1 MDQTVLVEQ
10 QQTDGRRLVEQMDRD
25 GVSPSVAVW
34 YLYSDVG
41 TWRLLLAGPQL
52 DLNKPEEAYATI
64 ARSLSSLQ
72 PRAESVSIADV
83 KVLSASDPLLSAIR
97 VMIKTGKGLST
108 IRMSDNFVNGFHIA
122 EALAYR
128 VM

>member
-1 MDQTVLVEQ
+1 MDQAVLVEQ

-41 TWRLLLAGPQL
+41 TWRLLLAGPGL
-52 DLNKPEEAYATI
+52 DVKKPEEAYAAI
-64 ARSLSSLQ
+64 ARSLNALK
-72 PRAESVSIADV
+72 PPAESTSIADV
-83 KVLSASDPLLSAIR
+83 KVLSASDPLLGALRTMIR
-97 VMIKTGKGLST
+97 TGNGLNM

-122 EALAYR
+122 QALAYR
-128 VM
+128 IT

>member
-1 MDQTVLVEQ
+1 MDQAVLVEQ
-10 QQTDGRRLVEQMDRD
+10 RQSDGRRLVEQMDRD

-52 DLNKPEEAYATI
+52 DLNKPEEAYASI
-64 ARSLSSLQ
+64 ARSLSALQ

-83 KVLSASDPLLSAIR
+83 KVLSPSDPLLSALR
-97 VMIKTGKGLST
+97 MMISTGKGLST

>member
-1 MDQTVLVEQ
+1 MDQAVLVEQ

-52 DLNKPEEAYATI
+52 DLNKPQEAYASI
-64 ARSLSSLQ
+64 ARSLS
-72 PRAESVSIADV
+72 
-83 KVLSASDPLLSAIR
+83 
-97 VMIKTGKGLST
+97 
-108 IRMSDNFVNGFHIA
+108 
-122 EALAYR
+122 AL
-128 VM
+128 